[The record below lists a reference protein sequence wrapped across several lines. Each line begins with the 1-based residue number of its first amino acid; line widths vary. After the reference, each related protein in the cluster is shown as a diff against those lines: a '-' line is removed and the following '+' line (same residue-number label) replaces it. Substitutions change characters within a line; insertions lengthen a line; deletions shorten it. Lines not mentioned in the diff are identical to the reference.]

1 MKTPAIARI
10 GRAGVANPSNVPI
23 RHAQIEDLAQ
33 IVAIYNSAIPGRMAT
48 ADTRPV
54 TVASRRPWFDEFDPA
69 RRPLWVHATGRHVEG
84 WLSLRSFY
92 GRPAYAATVET
103 GVYVAPAAQ
112 RRGVGRALL
121 EHAIAAAPALRVR
134 TMLAFVFAH
143 NDASIALFERHGF
156 VPWGRLPAVA
166 ELDGIERDLAILGLR
181 VAARGRSA

>member
-33 IVAIYNSAIPGRMAT
+33 IVAIYNAAIPGRMAT

-112 RRGVGRALL
+112 RHGVGRALL
-121 EHAIAAAPALRVR
+121 QHAIAAAPSLGVR

-143 NDASIALFERHGF
+143 NAASVALFERHGF

-181 VAARGRSA
+181 VADIGRSA